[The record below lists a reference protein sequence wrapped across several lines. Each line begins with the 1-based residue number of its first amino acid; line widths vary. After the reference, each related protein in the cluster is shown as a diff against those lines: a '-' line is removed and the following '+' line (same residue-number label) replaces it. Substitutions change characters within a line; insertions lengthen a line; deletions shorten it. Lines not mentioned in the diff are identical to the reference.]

1 MTEPTP
7 TPTPTER
14 QHEAEAI
21 VLAGAAAQFG
31 VPLTGRTLALPGG
44 AQVDVDGVDEAQ
56 TVFVEVLL
64 RRGRLK
70 GPQLDKVARD
80 ALKLATLGRA
90 FAARR
95 LVIAF
100 ADEAAASSVT
110 GQSWLAEALR
120 TWSVEVVVVMLDD
133 GARERLAVLQ
143 EPVSP
148 G

>member
-1 MTEPTP
+1 MSSTP
-7 TPTPTER
+7 TDL
-14 QHEAEAI
+14 QHEAEAL
-21 VLAGAAAQFG
+21 VLAAAAAQLG
-31 VPLTGRTLALPGG
+31 VALAGRTLALPGG
-44 AQVDVDGVDEAQ
+44 AQVDVDGVDDGQ
-56 TVFVEVLL
+56 TVFVEVFL

-90 FAARR
+90 FAARQ

-120 TWSVEVVVVMLDD
+120 MWSVQVLVVVLDE
-133 GARERLAVLQ
+133 AASERLAVLQ
-143 EPVSP
+143 APAAA
-148 G
+148 